1 MSWDGLKTKKP
12 IPAKSID
19 GYVRSE
25 EEERNLNKS
34 FAGLF
39 KGDDGKLVLDYIKS
53 ITTEAVAGPNID
65 SNQLFHLEGM
75 RFLAGIIQ
83 TRIKKGEQDGRW

>member
-19 GYVRSE
+19 GYVRTN
-25 EEERNLNKS
+25 EEERNLNKT
-34 FAGLF
+34 FAGVF
-39 KGDDGKLVLDYIKS
+39 KGEDGKKVLDYIKS
-53 ITTEAVAGPNID
+53 ITTEAVAGPNIE

-75 RFLAGIIQ
+75 RFLAGVIQ
-83 TRIKKGEQDGRW
+83 TRIKKGEQDGR

>member
-25 EEERNLNKS
+25 QEERNLNKS

-75 RFLAGIIQ
+75 RFLAGVIQ
-83 TRIKKGEQDGRW
+83 TRIKKGEQDGR

>member
-1 MSWDGLKTKKP
+1 MSWDGLKNKKP

-19 GYVRSE
+19 GYVRTSDNE
-25 EEERNLNKS
+25 VKLNKA
-34 FAGLF
+34 FAALF
-39 KGDDGKLVLDYIKS
+39 KGDDGKVILDYIKS